1 MISVAIKEKTFVQKE
16 RTIEAISEL
25 SFQVKEGEC
34 VAIVGPT
41 GCGKTT
47 LLRMIAG
54 FENSFKGEIRIHETP
69 VLGTSPLITMMF
81 QQQSLFPWLTLE
93 QNIAFSLVEKKR
105 PKAEIHNRVAELID
119 LVGLKGFAKAHP
131 HTLSGGMQ
139 QRGVLARALAFDVP
153 ILLLDEPFGA
163 LDDRTRREL
172 QAKLVTINKD
182 RGKTSIIVT
191 HSIDEALY
199 LADRVLI
206 MSYRPS
212 TIIKEIRVPLSHPRD
227 RSDTIFSQLH
237 LEIRETLNSLF

>member
-1 MISVAIKEKTFVQKE
+1 MISVAIKEKTFIQKE

-25 SFQVKEGEC
+25 SFEVKEGEC

-47 LLRMIAG
+47 LLRMLAG
-54 FENSFKGEIRIHETP
+54 FENSFKGTIRIDDATVE
-69 VLGTSPLITMMF
+69 GTSPLVTMMF

-105 PKAEIHNRVAELID
+105 PKAEIKKRVAELIN

-153 ILLLDEPFGA
+153 ILLLDEPFAA

-172 QAKLVTINKD
+172 QEKLVTINKE

-212 TIIKEIRVPLSHPRD
+212 TIIKEIEVPLTHPRD
-227 RSDTIFSQLH
+227 RSDSIFSQLH